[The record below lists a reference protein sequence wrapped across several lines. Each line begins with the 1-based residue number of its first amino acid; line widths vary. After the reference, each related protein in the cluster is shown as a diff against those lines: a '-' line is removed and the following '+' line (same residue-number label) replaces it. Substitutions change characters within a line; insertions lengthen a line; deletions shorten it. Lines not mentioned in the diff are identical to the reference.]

1 MSIIGFVA
9 HYVHFLDP
17 FRRPGALPEAT
28 DDDADEEP
36 RPVLLLAGYSYGAM
50 ITTQLPSLDTV
61 LSIFDA
67 PESGSA
73 AAEIRLRGEHLA
85 DTQNTVLASARAA
98 ALERQVNKSPRKSL
112 GLRIGGDEDIRKSH
126 DLPRRSFSMD
136 AEEKFRD
143 FVAKTRKRHHRPVS
157 SESVLQKQDDLPAKG
172 DGLIHGPLVTEHLYV
187 VSQMTRFRPAHLLV
201 SPLQGPILHL
211 AAMSSSNVFGTRTA
225 KPANDKPLRVD
236 ANAVIRERAA
246 LWAEAEEKLMANST
260 LALYGDQDGF
270 VSAKKVRDW
279 ANRLAKPPKSH
290 FRAQEVST
298 AGHFWREGRV
308 IYTLRDAV
316 RTFAASL
323 LLPEHLL
330 QKCVTS

>member
-28 DDDADEEP
+28 DDDADEER

-85 DTQNTVLASARAA
+85 DTQNTILASARAA
-98 ALERQVNKSPRKSL
+98 ALERQINKSPRKSL

-143 FVAKTRKRHHRPVS
+143 FVAKTRKRHHRAVS
-157 SESVLQKQDDLPAKG
+157 SESVLQKKDVLPAKE
-172 DGLIHGPLVTEHLYV
+172 DGEIDGSLATEHLHV
-187 VSQMTRFRPAHLLV
+187 VSQMTWFRPAYLLV
-201 SPLQGPILHL
+201 SPLQGVILHL
-211 AAMSSSNVFGTRTA
+211 AAMSSSNVFGTRTT
-225 KPANDKPLRVD
+225 KPANNKPLSVG
-236 ANAVIRERAA
+236 ANAVRERAA

-270 VSAKKVRDW
+270 VSAKRVRDW

-308 IYTLRDAV
+308 LYTLRDAV

-330 QKCVTS
+330 QKCVNS